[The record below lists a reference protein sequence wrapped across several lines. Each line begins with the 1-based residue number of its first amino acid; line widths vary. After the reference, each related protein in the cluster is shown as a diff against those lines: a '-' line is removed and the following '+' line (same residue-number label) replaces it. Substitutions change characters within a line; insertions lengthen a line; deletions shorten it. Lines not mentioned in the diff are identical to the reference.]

1 VKVNLNNTATAGLSG
16 ILATSDSAGNIET
29 VSLVVGSTVGGTLG
43 VANLATPTISV
54 TGGVAAGVLNLRG
67 VSTNTTLSST
77 TTAVNASGFSG
88 VLNAAAGSST
98 GTAFTVTG
106 SGGNDTL
113 VGGSGND
120 SFTFQTA
127 SSTSTLS
134 VDGGAGTDTLTVTMA
149 SGATSVN
156 TANLAGIENINLILP
171 TAATS
176 FAPTEMSSAQ
186 GLALTNLVVTGGS
199 STSKLTLGSSSSTTN
214 VIGGPSANTGSS
226 SLLKVD
232 TSGFLGAADVTVLL
246 DGLNLGRTIAG
257 GSTSSDVL
265 RYTNTNATGIT
276 AGTVSGFESIFITT
290 ASSDLGSYNLT
301 NVSGVSTITVLGTN
315 SYALTQLGSGIA
327 LKIGDDS
334 TGGTGL
340 TDGKTLSATWTT
352 TSTASDSVTVTLGK
366 ASAATSGITLTL
378 PGIETITLNQSALA
392 NGSAFALAIADTNT
406 NSVTINA
413 TGGLAGRDLTFIA
426 SGLQANVV
434 TLNGST
440 FAGNLL
446 MSDSSRVG
454 TTAMSITGGSG
465 NDSIIMKNA
474 SDTLTGGTGTDTLK
488 IAATAS
494 GAFTFDLSSSTDQ
507 VTTWNGFSNS
517 ATQSGFENID
527 ASTLVGSVGIGVI
540 ASAAAGSSI
549 IGSVNND
556 TIYGGA
562 GNDTIT
568 GAGGADAID
577 ISSGGSD
584 TIVYTASG
592 QTYTS
597 ATQILNGLFLGT
609 TATPGDL
616 QVDVI
621 TGLARGDTIK
631 LYTGVN
637 TSTGFNIGFSTT
649 GLVGQSI
656 TAGADPYFQMSKGN
670 YIGTGLW
677 TFSTTGS
684 DVLFQ
689 WDSQG
694 STTSASNHAIES
706 VVLVGAASSFT
717 GITANSAGVILFT

>member
-1 VKVNLNNTATAGLSG
+1 
-16 ILATSDSAGNIET
+16 
-29 VSLVVGSTVGGTLG
+29 
-43 VANLATPTISV
+43 
-54 TGGVAAGVLNLRG
+54 
-67 VSTNTTLSST
+67 
-77 TTAVNASGFSG
+77 
-88 VLNAAAGSST
+88 
-98 GTAFTVTG
+98 
-106 SGGNDTL
+106 
-113 VGGSGND
+113 
-120 SFTFQTA
+120 
-127 SSTSTLS
+127 
-134 VDGGAGTDTLTVTMA
+134 
-149 SGATSVN
+149 
-156 TANLAGIENINLILP
+156 
-171 TAATS
+171 
-176 FAPTEMSSAQ
+176 
-186 GLALTNLVVTGGS
+186 
-199 STSKLTLGSSSSTTN
+199 
-214 VIGGPSANTGSS
+214 VIGGPRANTGSS

-290 ASSDLGSYNLT
+290 ASSDLGSHNLT

-315 SYALTQLGSGIA
+315 SYALTQLGAGIA

-465 NDSIIMKNA
+465 NDSIILKNA
-474 SDTLTGGTGTDTLK
+474 SDTLTGGSGTDTLK

-517 ATQSGFENID
+517 AAQSGFENID

-540 ASAAAGSSI
+540 SSASSGSSI
-549 IGSVNND
+549 IGSANSD
-556 TIYGGA
+556 TIYGGT
-562 GNDTIT
+562 GNDTIR
-568 GAGGADAID
+568 GGNDDDSID

-584 TIVYTASG
+584 AIVYSATG
-592 QTYTS
+592 QTFS
-597 ATQILNGLFLGT
+597 GT
-609 TATPGDL
+609 TAVLNGDTL
-616 QVDVI
+616 GGSVDVV
-621 TGLARGDTIK
+621 TGLARGDTIQ
-631 LYTGVN
+631 LYSGVETN
-637 TSTGFNIGFSTT
+637 TAFNIGFATT
-649 GLVGQSI
+649 GLAGNSGGS
-656 TAGADPYFQMSKGN
+656 GADRFFQMSKGN

-689 WDSQG
+689 WDTDG
-694 STTSASNHAIES
+694 SSSGTTVES